1 MAEDLRVS
9 GKENGHD
16 PGIRWTVPTYVTELV
31 GYCYGRSPSA
41 FVRPPPIKYFWTH
54 VTDTG
59 FRILLV
65 VLLIAVNGYFAGAE
79 VALLSVRQSRL
90 RQLAEEGHAGAQ
102 AALSLLGNPGRL
114 LSVTQVGVTLASL
127 GLGWAGEGTVFDL
140 LSSWFG
146 PVTTPATATY
156 LHGVAFVLSF
166 LVISYFHVVLGEV
179 LPKNLAIAKAER
191 LAVMVAPAL
200 LVFNRISV
208 AFVVVIERS
217 TGAAMRALKIKGG
230 GHAGGHSAE
239 ELKLIVSSSRG
250 LGYLP
255 ETEEDMIH
263 RVLDLGAVVVR
274 EIMVPRNDIVS
285 IDATSTLDDVLQTM
299 IREQHSRLPVYQ
311 GSPERIIG
319 YLHYKDLLPIW
330 EDRRR
335 AVRTGRPSRS
345 FRIERLLRPH
355 IVVPETKPLSQMLD
369 EFRQGRSHMAM
380 VVDEFGT
387 IVGLV
392 TVEDVLEQVVGPI
405 SDEHDEK
412 IGRPQPEADEV
423 ELDGATR
430 IRDLETEFGI
440 EIPAEGGFE
449 TLAGF
454 LLFRLGE
461 IPHVGESVEFEG
473 RKYTVMQMD
482 RNRIARVRIEKLP
495 GQPVRAAG

>member
-1 MAEDLRVS
+1 VS
-9 GKENGHD
+9 AKIFLG
-16 PGIRWTVPTYVTELV
+16 
-31 GYCYGRSPSA
+31 
-41 FVRPPPIKYFWTH
+41 
-54 VTDTG
+54 VTDTA

-65 VLLIAVNGYFAGAE
+65 VLLIVVNGYFAGAE

-90 RQLAEEGHAGAQ
+90 RQLAEEGHLGAQ
-102 AALSLLGNPGRL
+102 AALSLLSNPGRL

-127 GLGWAGEGTVFDL
+127 GLGWAGEDTMFTL
-140 LSSWFG
+140 LTAAFAG
-146 PVTTPATATY
+146 IVTAATAPY
-156 LHGVAFVLSF
+156 FHGLSFILSF
-166 LVISYFHVVLGEV
+166 LIVSYFHVVIGEV
-179 LPKNLAIAKAER
+179 LPKNLAIQKADR
-191 LAVMVAPAL
+191 IAVLVAPAL
-200 LVFNRISV
+200 LVFNRISTP
-208 AFVVVIERS
+208 FVVVIERS
-217 TGAAMRALKIKGG
+217 TRAIMRVLKIKGG
-230 GHAGGHSAE
+230 AHAGGHSPE

-255 ETEEDMIH
+255 ESQEDMIH
-263 RVLDLGAVVVR
+263 RVLDLESLVVR

-285 IDATSTLDDVLQTM
+285 IDSSSTLDDVLQTM

-311 GSPERIIG
+311 GTPEKVIG

-335 AVRTGRPSRS
+335 AIRTGRPSRS

-355 IVVPETKPLSQMLD
+355 IVVPETKPLAQMLD
-369 EFRQGRSHMAM
+369 EFRQGGSHMAM

-387 IVGLV
+387 IAGLL

-412 IGRPQPEADEV
+412 TGPPPAEADDV

-430 IRDLETEFGI
+430 IRDLENEFGI
-440 EIPAEGGFE
+440 EIPVEGGFE

-461 IPHVGESVEFEG
+461 IPHVGEAVEFDG
-473 RKYTVMQMD
+473 CRYTVTQMD

-495 GQPVRAAG
+495 GPAKQPAGTAG